1 MEEQVY
7 RQVGAGSDSRARICV
22 MMKTHVTLF
31 LLLTVGP
38 LAVHS
43 AQSAGR
49 KHKKSPIAQQPI
61 AQQPIAQQIEK
72 ALKQSGL
79 PHSHIGVVV
88 AGPTQNLYQLNEGQL
103 FIPASLIKIITAG
116 ALLELLSPS
125 LTFTTQFLAH
135 APIKKGIL
143 KGHLY
148 LKGGGD
154 SGFVSESLWNLVN
167 NLTRHQIKEVQGDL
181 IVDASRFDPK
191 TRGPRLS
198 TPSHLSYDAPVSAL
212 SFNWNTVNIYLRP
225 SRKVGQPLQLNIDPS
240 PLYFHS
246 VENKTR
252 TVHSKAKSHLQVKR
266 HKTKGLRESLI
277 IKGQMPIN
285 QTGFE
290 KGAAF
295 EIFPSYKVH
304 KKRESLNK
312 TSIKVPEKL
321 IYKNILDPAVWT
333 GWNAIAF
340 LKQRGIK
347 VQGQV
352 RKGQTPSQAKILA
365 QWQSRPLADQIKLMM
380 KYSNNFMVEMLLK
393 NMAVELNHKITHQQ
407 KGQPLKFSHRAS
419 IKRKKSHFTEGVQI
433 IKKYLQKRGI
443 PEKEYTLVQ
452 PSGLSRQNKI
462 KPKHLMQFLKYWQGQ
477 PLQAEFE
484 SAFPLAN
491 EDGTLKKYFIPKGHD
506 FSATCKSKHLSP
518 LNSKSGKFKCDQ
530 YNQTNINS
538 SCLSFPVSNLCYR
551 KEKPQKRHSAQ
562 NPLGL
567 KGRVRAKTA
576 SMNGVMGLAGWLTT
590 KDREKIAFVF
600 IFNGP
605 VAEQAKAKAL
615 FQTWLVTLFH
625 QGISQI

>member
-1 MEEQVY
+1 
-7 RQVGAGSDSRARICV
+7 
-22 MMKTHVTLF
+22 MKKYVTLF

-43 AQSAGR
+43 AQATDR
-49 KHKKSPIAQQPI
+49 KHKKSPIVQQPI
-61 AQQPIAQQIEK
+61 AQQMEK
-72 ALKQSGL
+72 TLKQSGL

-103 FIPASLIKIITAG
+103 FIPASLIKMFTAG

-135 APIKKGIL
+135 APIKNGIL

-167 NLTRHQIKEVQGDL
+167 NLTRHQIKTIQGDL
-181 IVDASRFDPK
+181 IVDASRFDLEK
-191 TRGPRLS
+191 RGPRLS

-266 HKTKGLRESLI
+266 HKIKGLRESLI

-285 QTGFE
+285 QTARKPVSFE
-290 KGAAF
+290 KGSAF

-312 TSIKVPEKL
+312 TSINAPEKL

-340 LKQRGIK
+340 LKQRGIE

-365 QWQSRPLADQIKLMM
+365 QWHSQPLADQIKLMM

-393 NMAVELNHKITHQQ
+393 NMAVELSHKIPHQQ

-443 PEKEYTLVQ
+443 SEKEYTLVQ

-491 EDGTLKKYFIPKGHD
+491 EDGTLKKYF
-506 FSATCKSKHLSP
+506 
-518 LNSKSGKFKCDQ
+518 
-530 YNQTNINS
+530 NQTNINS

-551 KEKPQKRHSAQ
+551 KEKPQKRHPAQ
-562 NPLGL
+562 NSLGL

-605 VAEQAKAKAL
+605 VAEQAKAKVL

-625 QGISQI
+625 QA